1 MKMTEFVTP
10 QLRTVLKTYQ
20 DTATKSLQ
28 GPGLLSLVHPLK
40 KEVVSPDLNDE
51 PLVTLPPMPPE
62 IPQPILSAADTGRGV
77 LYETVL
83 EGKPIGCF
91 LLGGEMRLCIPQIL
105 NNVLT
110 NFSLEQINGIFDKQR
125 IFCSQCTPEQLNQFK
140 AAKILPEDVNTS
152 GLITRTNAERLCSA
166 LLHRPERRFI
176 QKDALSFRVYHRCFG
191 KCEGICTPELYI
203 PNEPACIEC
212 LECRGLFS
220 PQKFVCHVHRQENS
234 TLHWGFDSNNWRA
247 YLHVSYDEE
256 AREEYSK
263 VLDKLRD
270 RQLQDPIGH
279 LNSQRDVCT
288 IKRKADMEDSL
299 LAATCKQE
307 PLDIPLKK
315 AKQIDESYLLDYQY
329 QTMILAQYRHPF
341 AFRPWQLGPKHIPPH
356 MAFAPNLPYLIQE
369 PPILQNPERVVR
381 LSECERFERTFQ
393 PNVALAPRKVTSAS
407 NSNNTNSDREKQR
420 IYSANIQIK
429 QEQPPSVSPELR
441 VASPINQTSP
451 PPISPE
457 GHSGSNEIT
466 SSTSPVPATSHKPSH
481 DTEPIESIDNHRTQS
496 QPLSVLTNGANVT
509 LTTNSEL
516 ELSTDTDDDDS
527 LIGEPDSSNN
537 SASWDIAVEAL
548 KDTKTQERE
557 KVLQI
562 IKTLVNENAQLN
574 LENSK
579 LLHELRRKDEQLAE
593 LQHQLQNQQQNQ
605 LQQVTIRPVEPSSIM
620 VDIVNRTFRTSD
632 KSDTDVIRMPLKKS
646 MRRSPDGSSVVIMQ
660 TNKVRDGDGGD
671 ANKHECITRFDASL
685 QNGKMLELVQTVD
698 G

>member
-1 MKMTEFVTP
+1 MTEFVTP

-40 KEVVSPDLNDE
+40 KEVLSPDLNDE

-62 IPQPILSAADTGRGV
+62 ISQPILSAADTGRGV

-191 KCEGICTPELYI
+191 KCEGICTPELYT

-212 LECRGLFS
+212 TECRGLFS

-256 AREEYSK
+256 SREEYSK

-288 IKRKADMEDSL
+288 IKRK
-299 LAATCKQE
+299 
-307 PLDIPLKK
+307 
-315 AKQIDESYLLDYQY
+315 
-329 QTMILAQYRHPF
+329 
-341 AFRPWQLGPKHIPPH
+341 
-356 MAFAPNLPYLIQE
+356 
-369 PPILQNPERVVR
+369 
-381 LSECERFERTFQ
+381 
-393 PNVALAPRKVTSAS
+393 
-407 NSNNTNSDREKQR
+407 
-420 IYSANIQIK
+420 
-429 QEQPPSVSPELR
+429 VSPTIFMFKLFITKSSRIQKDNDLR
-441 VASPINQTSP
+441 
-451 PPISPE
+451 
-457 GHSGSNEIT
+457 
-466 SSTSPVPATSHKPSH
+466 
-481 DTEPIESIDNHRTQS
+481 
-496 QPLSVLTNGANVT
+496 
-509 LTTNSEL
+509 
-516 ELSTDTDDDDS
+516 
-527 LIGEPDSSNN
+527 
-537 SASWDIAVEAL
+537 
-548 KDTKTQERE
+548 
-557 KVLQI
+557 
-562 IKTLVNENAQLN
+562 
-574 LENSK
+574 
-579 LLHELRRKDEQLAE
+579 
-593 LQHQLQNQQQNQ
+593 
-605 LQQVTIRPVEPSSIM
+605 
-620 VDIVNRTFRTSD
+620 
-632 KSDTDVIRMPLKKS
+632 
-646 MRRSPDGSSVVIMQ
+646 
-660 TNKVRDGDGGD
+660 
-671 ANKHECITRFDASL
+671 
-685 QNGKMLELVQTVD
+685 
-698 G
+698 